1 MNLTLQTISST
12 IISELLANSPLD
24 GVVLDMEHGN
34 FNNES
39 LYACIQVITLYK
51 KQCFVRVTDLN
62 KTLVRMCLDAGATGI
77 IFSTIES
84 YSQGKEIVEFCTY
97 PLFKGKRGCGLVRE
111 NQWGEYSLGTNKP
124 LIIGQI
130 ETQTAV
136 DNLDSICTCGFD
148 MFIIGPYDLSNSLNC
163 VGDWQNLLYKM
174 YISKIYNTID
184 HKKIG
189 MFLPSKG
196 NITEFLSNKK
206 NNMFSPA
213 LIIWGMDTELIKS
226 GINSIAYDIQTN

>member
-1 MNLTLQTISST
+1 MNIFFLDQDPRQCAEWMVDKHVVKMIVETAQLLSTAHRIMDGEEVIVHLQHKETGKVRKK
-12 IISELLANSPLD
+12 N
-24 GVVLDMEHGN
+24 VWVLPDDR
-34 FNNES
+34 NES
-39 LYACIQVITLYK
+39 LYACIQIITLYK
-51 KQCFVRVTDLN
+51 KQCFVRVTELN

-148 MFIIGPYDLSNSLNC
+148 MFIIGPYDLSNSLNS
-163 VGDWQNLLYKM
+163 V
-174 YISKIYNTID
+174 S
-184 HKKIG
+184 
-189 MFLPSKG
+189 
-196 NITEFLSNKK
+196 
-206 NNMFSPA
+206 
-213 LIIWGMDTELIKS
+213 
-226 GINSIAYDIQTN
+226 